1 MAAALVT
8 RGEITVRGARFDHV
22 RTFAD
27 VVVSCGGTA
36 VFVGD
41 SVTVSRASPF
51 LVAVPYTETAPFPG
65 FATDTQSIALALFT
79 LCRGVSCVHERI
91 FSDRLRVAGELN
103 KMGADITVVGARAY
117 VNGVDRLFGADLLA
131 CDLRSGAA
139 LVVAALGAEGRSVI
153 SGVSHI
159 LRGYENLDKKLRM
172 LGADMRTCE

>member
-1 MAAALVT
+1 MCDRIEAATFMAAALVT

-79 LCRGVSCVHERI
+79 LCRGVSCVHEKI
-91 FSDRLRVAGELN
+91 FFVEIDHLVYVIVVGVGHRMVIGPVDGYVT
-103 KMGADITVVGARAY
+103 KIIIHVGTVVVVNVVY
-117 VNGVDRLFGADLLA
+117 V
-131 CDLRSGAA
+131 S
-139 LVVAALGAEGRSVI
+139 S
-153 SGVSHI
+153 
-159 LRGYENLDKKLRM
+159 
-172 LGADMRTCE
+172 